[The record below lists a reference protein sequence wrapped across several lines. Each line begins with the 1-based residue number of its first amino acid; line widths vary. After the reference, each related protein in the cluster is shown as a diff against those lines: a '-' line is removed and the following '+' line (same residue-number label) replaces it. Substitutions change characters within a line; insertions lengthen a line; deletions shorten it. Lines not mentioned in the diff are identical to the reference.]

1 MTGGPA
7 ALSSTRPMA
16 AATYVY
22 CVVQSARKPSA
33 AHVPP
38 GLPEGEAPRLDQVG
52 SKMWLVHASVPLDRY
67 GTQALDESLR
77 DLEWV
82 SAIAVAHEAV
92 VEYFARLRGVTVIPM
107 KLFTL
112 FTSPARA
119 IAETRRRSE
128 RLAALFA
135 KLQGCEEWGVRIM
148 RGSSRPVGKAAGKPT
163 TGVAFLAARKRARDE
178 SVAAQRE
185 SAQAADDV
193 YAELARLAADHR
205 RRHEEASGVIPP
217 LLDAAFLVPIRR
229 RARFRALAERAAE
242 NVMERGGRLT
252 LTGPWPAYNF
262 VAAADEPA

>member
-1 MTGGPA
+1 
-7 ALSSTRPMA
+7 MA
-16 AATYVY
+16 TATYVY
-22 CVVQSARKPSA
+22 CVVQSARKPST
-33 AHVPP
+33 AHVPS
-38 GLPEGEAPRLDQVG
+38 GLPGAETPRLDPVG
-52 SKMWLVHASVPLDRY
+52 SKIWVVHAPVPLDRY
-67 GTQALDESLR
+67 GAQALEESLR

-92 VEYFARLRGVTVIPM
+92 VEYFAGLRGVTVIPM

-112 FTSPARA
+112 FSSPARA
-119 IAETRRRSE
+119 IAEMRRRSE

-148 RGSSRPVGKAAGKPT
+148 RGPSRVAEQSSDKPA

-178 SVAAQRE
+178 SLAAQHD
-185 SAQAADDV
+185 SAEAANDA

-205 RRHEEASGVIPP
+205 RRQHEASGVIPP

-242 NVMERGGRLT
+242 TVMERGGRLT

-262 VAAADEPA
+262 VSAPEEQA